1 MHEAPSQAKLDH
13 MPTSPM
19 GDFLHHLRRLVLDET
34 ASVRQQIFHIWSKP
48 VQARV
53 ADGLAIEGVR
63 IVQVAPS
70 GTIELVCDRNA
81 SRFREGDVLLLNRG
95 NPFEQPGIL
104 VTLELDDETSLL
116 VSSDDPDVNWGTV
129 LEQRT
134 GWVLDQGLLDFS
146 QFVLDALDQSGDTA
160 IGRERVLPL
169 LMGQTRPTMDVARYE
184 RAFARAE
191 DWNLNDT
198 QCEALAQ
205 AYATSLAYLIQGPP
219 GTGKTL
225 LLARL
230 VQLLAEDGE
239 RVLIT
244 AFTHRAINNAL
255 NKLAELDRRLDSTPV
270 SFCKIGREARADDLD
285 GVENYETFEL
295 SPLTELSGSYIIGAT
310 PFATRTQRLSG
321 VEFDTVIFDE
331 ASQITLPLAVMGM
344 LAAKRFIFIGDQK
357 QLPPVLTTRQSGGAF
372 RDSVFGVLVDRGFDT
387 MLDETYRM
395 NAELTAWPSTQF
407 YDGALRS
414 SGAAIDRQMVYPQP
428 PARLGNILDSMQSKV
443 FVDLKHRNATTRSHA
458 EASLVADLIV
468 TLLECGVPAT
478 EIGVVAPYRAQGREI
493 RNLLRQV
500 VPDASVRRQI
510 VTDTVERMQGQ
521 ERDLV
526 ILSLTT
532 SNPAFAA
539 NLAEFFFQPERL
551 NVAITRPR
559 SKLIIIGSSHLLTTA
574 PENMEYQLLVEQLQ
588 DLITS
593 CAYRTLPYTR

>member
-1 MHEAPSQAKLDH
+1 MEHINTQPSRSAA
-13 MPTSPM
+13 SASAI
-19 GDFLHHLRRLVLDET
+19 GDFLRQLRRLVLDET
-34 ASVRQQIFHIWSKP
+34 ASARQQIFQTWSKP
-48 VQARV
+48 VPTRV
-53 ADGLAIEGVR
+53 AEGLAIEGVR
-63 IVQVAPS
+63 VVQVAPN
-70 GTIELVCDRNA
+70 GTIELACDRNT

-95 NPFEQPGIL
+95 NPFEEPGVL
-104 VTLELDDETSLL
+104 VTLEVDDEINLL

-146 QFVLDALDQSGDTA
+146 QFVLDALDQAGDTA
-160 IGRERVLPL
+160 VGRERVLPL
-169 LMGQTRPTMDVARYE
+169 LMGQARPTMDVARYE
-184 RAFARAE
+184 RAFAQAE
-191 DWNLNDT
+191 TWQLNDA

-205 AYATSLAYLIQGPP
+205 AYATNLTYLIQGPP

-225 LLARL
+225 VLARL

-255 NKLAELDRRLDSTPV
+255 NKLAELDRRMEATPI
-270 SFCKIGREARADDLD
+270 SFCKIGRQARADDLD

-295 SPLTELSGSYIIGAT
+295 SPLTELSGSYVIGAT

-344 LAAKRFIFIGDQK
+344 LAAKRFIFIGDQH

-372 RDSVFGVLVDRGFDT
+372 RDSVFGVLVDRSFDT

-395 NAELTAWPSTQF
+395 NAELTAWPSAQF
-407 YDGALRS
+407 YEGLLRS
-414 SGAAIDRQMVYPQP
+414 SGAATRRRIVYPTSP
-428 PARLGNILDSMQSKV
+428 VRFADILDPAEPKV

-493 RNLLRQV
+493 RNLLRTV

-526 ILSLTT
+526 MLSLTT

-559 SKLIIIGSSHLLTTA
+559 SKLIIIGSSHLLATA
-574 PENMEYQLLVEQLQ
+574 PENLEYQLLVEQLQ
-588 DLITS
+588 DLIAS
-593 CAYRTLPYTR
+593 CAYRTLPHTR